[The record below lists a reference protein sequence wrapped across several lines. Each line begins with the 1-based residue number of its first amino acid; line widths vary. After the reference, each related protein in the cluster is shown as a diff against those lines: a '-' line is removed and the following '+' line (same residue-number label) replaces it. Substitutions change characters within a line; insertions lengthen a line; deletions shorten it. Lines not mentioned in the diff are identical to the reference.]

1 MGAVMETEPLVV
13 EEGHGVLC
21 LLDESGDSRMQWDKN
36 DPAQVAKAEARFKEL
51 KAKGYMGYSVNKKGD
66 MGEVLAAFDPSAE
79 RIIMHSPLVGG

>member
-51 KAKGYMGYSVNKKGD
+51 KAKGYMGYRVNKKGD

>member
-21 LLDESGDSRMQWDKN
+21 LLDDSGDSRMQWDKS
-36 DPAQVAKAEARFKEL
+36 DPAQVAKAQARFDEL
-51 KAKGYMGYSVNKKGD
+51 HKKGFIAYTVNKKGD